1 MATFFDIPVTGIH
14 GEPDLLGPLRGRL
27 VLAVNV
33 ASRCG
38 YTPQYSGLERLH
50 GELAEEGFSV
60 VAFPCNQ
67 FGAQEPGSD
76 QEIREFCSTRYDVTF
91 PIASKLAVNG
101 ADRHPLYAWL
111 TAKEN
116 GQSGDIEWN
125 FEKFLIGRDGRL
137 LARYPPGTRPD
148 DKGLL
153 ADIAAAL

>member
-1 MATFFDIPVTGIH
+1 M
-14 GEPDLLGPLRGRL
+14 
-27 VLAVNV
+27 
-33 ASRCG
+33 
-38 YTPQYSGLERLH
+38 
-50 GELAEEGFSV
+50 
-60 VAFPCNQ
+60 
-67 FGAQEPGSD
+67 
-76 QEIREFCSTRYDVTF
+76 TF

-101 ADRHPLYAWL
+101 ADRHPLYVWL